1 MFGFT
6 MCHCNFGK
14 NFEPQQN
21 KETIMIVD
29 ISLPPKLEDC
39 VAPLPLPFGAALF
52 RAGRL
57 DSLSY
62 ANIRCSRLLN
72 N

>member
-1 MFGFT
+1 MSILWIEEFSDF
-6 MCHCNFGK
+6 
-14 NFEPQQN
+14 
-21 KETIMIVD
+21 
-29 ISLPPKLEDC
+29 LPRLEDC